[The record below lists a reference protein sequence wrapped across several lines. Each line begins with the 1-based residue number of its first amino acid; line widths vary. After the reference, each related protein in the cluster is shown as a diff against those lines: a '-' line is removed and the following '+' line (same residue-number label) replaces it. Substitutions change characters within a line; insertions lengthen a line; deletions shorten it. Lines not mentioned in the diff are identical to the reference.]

1 MTAGL
6 SLPQLWGE
14 AGQRSD
20 DFQGPLYPGQD
31 KDGLG
36 EKKKK
41 KGGRGKCLRTRQ
53 GKEAEWKFVSSDL
66 HSVFCQ
72 ANRGWAIKASKMAV

>member
-6 SLPQLWGE
+6 SLLQLWGE

-36 EKKKK
+36 EKKKNRR
-41 KGGRGKCLRTRQ
+41 KGKTF
-53 GKEAEWKFVSSDL
+53 E
-66 HSVFCQ
+66 
-72 ANRGWAIKASKMAV
+72 N